1 MSDKPIYLTDNR
13 FFYNI
18 ARVEYRNGNI
28 SEEELKLKKEIWERE
43 YNDPN
48 YEQKFKK
55 KYSPR
60 EYN

>member
-1 MSDKPIYLTDNR
+1 MEKPIYLTDNR
-13 FFYNI
+13 FFYNLAKI
-18 ARVEYRNGNI
+18 DYRKGLI
-28 SEEELKLKKEIWERE
+28 SEEELKRKKKIWEDE

>member
-1 MSDKPIYLTDNR
+1 MEKPIYLTDKR

-28 SEEELKLKKEIWERE
+28 SEEELKLKKKLWEDE

-48 YEQKFKK
+48 YEEKFKK
-55 KYSPR
+55 KYAPR
-60 EYN
+60 EQK

>member
-1 MSDKPIYLTDNR
+1 MERPIYLTDSR

-18 ARVEYRNGNI
+18 ARIEYRKGLI
-28 SEEELKLKKEIWERE
+28 SEEELKRKKKIWEDE

-60 EYN
+60 EIK